1 MKPLPTVSTLVPAGQ
16 LGVGPL
22 PSAGVRLLVFRR
34 WSDGRVEVDG
44 FPAETDVCE
53 DLAAHMD
60 PNVVRLE
67 RGRLYVTAANG
78 HAVYVSVGPS
88 PLRGCVRYGRLYLRQ
103 PGNGQRAGGG
113 QRAVS

>member
-1 MKPLPTVSTLVPAGQ
+1 MKPLPTVSTLVPASQIFTGR
-16 LGVGPL
+16 PA
-22 PSAGVRLLVFRR
+22 SAGVRLLVFRR

-78 HAVYVSVGPS
+78 HAVYVPVGPS
-88 PLRGCVRYGRLYLRQ
+88 PLRRCVRYGRLYLRQ
-103 PGNGQRAGGG
+103 PDSG
-113 QRAVS
+113 